1 MSVDELG
8 QAIGTRTG
16 RRVSSRQAW
25 IVVALLCGF
34 LIVNYADKIVV
45 GLAGADLMRDMDIDA
60 QQFGIIQSS
69 FFWCFAA
76 GSILGS
82 FLIGRV
88 KAKYLLAGT
97 AVLWVLS
104 LLPMVW
110 SESYEVLIASR
121 MMLGFA
127 EGPATAMA
135 VAVAH
140 TWFSADRRTI
150 PTSVIVAGA
159 GLGPVIA
166 APVLTMVIVNQ
177 SWHAAFAVL
186 VVAGLVWVPLWLQF
200 GREGGV
206 LDARTVDEAVGE
218 ARMSWSSILRNRTVL
233 GVAVLMFA
241 TYCSSAIKISWLPL
255 YLHNGLGYDKETA
268 GTLVALPYA
277 ATAILVVAAGVAS
290 RMMTKRGVANRM
302 SRGVLPSLMLAS
314 AGVSTVGFALL
325 DRGLLN
331 LVFIIFGASLAGAAA
346 GITLTAVS
354 DVVAARQRG
363 AVLGFIVAVY
373 SSAGVISPL
382 VLGSIVTSA
391 ATPAAGYR
399 DGFLILGGVMVVGA
413 IISILLINPDRD
425 SATNS
430 R

>member
-140 TWFSADRRTI
+140 TWFTADRRTI

-186 VVAGLVWVPLWLQF
+186 VVAGLVWVP
-200 GREGGV
+200 
-206 LDARTVDEAVGE
+206 
-218 ARMSWSSILRNRTVL
+218 
-233 GVAVLMFA
+233 
-241 TYCSSAIKISWLPL
+241 
-255 YLHNGLGYDKETA
+255 
-268 GTLVALPYA
+268 
-277 ATAILVVAAGVAS
+277 
-290 RMMTKRGVANRM
+290 
-302 SRGVLPSLMLAS
+302 
-314 AGVSTVGFALL
+314 
-325 DRGLLN
+325 
-331 LVFIIFGASLAGAAA
+331 
-346 GITLTAVS
+346 
-354 DVVAARQRG
+354 
-363 AVLGFIVAVY
+363 
-373 SSAGVISPL
+373 
-382 VLGSIVTSA
+382 
-391 ATPAAGYR
+391 
-399 DGFLILGGVMVVGA
+399 
-413 IISILLINPDRD
+413 
-425 SATNS
+425 
-430 R
+430 